1 MDTLGGLVD
10 KLSIVNQK
18 MFNCQEILYET
29 RRMSFDEFKRKYSTD
44 DGLVTLYDI
53 FKKSCELNYQRSQ
66 LIDEIDELVIK
77 IATDASTGL
86 DLQKFMQKKFK
97 TY

>member
-1 MDTLGGLVD
+1 MDTLGALVD

-18 MFNCQEILYET
+18 MFNAQEVLYET
-29 RRMSFDEFKRKYSTD
+29 RRMSFDEFKSKYGTEE
-44 DGLVTLYDI
+44 GLKTIFDI